1 MKLKEMVEIINQQHP
16 EIGTIEAMK
25 LLNRAQDEFSARTKI
40 LESADKFDIVA
51 NQRGYKLADHIL
63 EIRSVDYDGKT
74 ISRLAGRPKHRD
86 LT

>member
-1 MKLKEMVEIINQQHP
+1 MVEIINQQHP